1 MSNSI
6 DSDCSLWRISSL
18 CFDVLRSC
26 ALRISSD
33 VFHCLKMKCYM
44 KASYLNCY
52 IINKDKCNLL
62 FWTKYNKKEKKK
74 NNGLMVFLL
83 INRFYPEFFL
93 CLNLSMFITNEFSTV
108 KCCIQIWKHL
118 PWEWREHYT
127 YRVSQTYPFKGL
139 YSWTNKKSQIMHM
152 HLKNN

>member
-18 CFDVLRSC
+18 CSDVLRSC

-44 KASYLNCY
+44 KASYLNCW

-83 INRFYPEFFL
+83 INRFYPEFL
-93 CLNLSMFITNEFSTV
+93 KKCLLLMNSLQWNVAFRYGNISHGNGGNIILIVFRRHTLLKVCIAEPIKNLKS
-108 KCCIQIWKHL
+108 CICI
-118 PWEWREHYT
+118 
-127 YRVSQTYPFKGL
+127 
-139 YSWTNKKSQIMHM
+139 
-152 HLKNN
+152 

>member
-1 MSNSI
+1 MSFIVWKWSATWKLVISI
-6 DSDCSLWRISSL
+6 VASLIKINVISS
-18 CFDVLRSC
+18 FEQNT
-26 ALRISSD
+26 I
-33 VFHCLKMKCYM
+33 
-44 KASYLNCY
+44 
-52 IINKDKCNLL
+52 
-62 FWTKYNKKEKKK
+62 KKEKKK

-152 HLKNN
+152 HLKTIKINN